1 MYDQSDEAVA
11 EVLALSPRPAS
22 PPEFALSA
30 LLVGATAVAPA
41 VTPPEA
47 EAPQWEDVILPS

>member
-1 MYDQSDEAVA
+1 MA
-11 EVLALSPRPAS
+11 EVPALSPRPVG
-22 PPEFALSA
+22 PPESTLLA

-47 EAPQWEDVILPS
+47 EDPQWDDVVLPS